1 MSATRRDS
9 FYPGTLEGPK
19 STAPAASDPP
29 PREPPE
35 SEQRVTQRCVDCGTP
50 APKTETNYTLISS
63 RYGWRLTRT
72 VDANGQRMMEW
83 RCPGCYSRYRSRK
96 PL

>member
-9 FYPGTLEGPK
+9 LYPEMLDGPRSAP
-19 STAPAASDPP
+19 STPAGHTI
-29 PREPPE
+29 PPE
-35 SEQRVTQRCVDCGTP
+35 SEQRVSHRCVDCSTP

-72 VDANGQRMMEW
+72 VDANGRRMMEW
-83 RCPGCYSRYRSRK
+83 RCPSCYTRHRAKR

>member
-1 MSATRRDS
+1 MSGMRRSSVLPGRLDDSDRMNSATSDHTMR
-9 FYPGTLEGPK
+9 E
-19 STAPAASDPP
+19 APA
-29 PREPPE
+29 
-35 SEQRVTQRCVDCGTP
+35 SEQRPAQRCVDCSTP

-72 VDANGQRMMEW
+72 LDAHGRRMMEW
-83 RCPGCYSRYRSRK
+83 RCPACYGRYRASR

>member
-1 MSATRRDS
+1 MAATRRDS
-9 FYPGTLEGPK
+9 VYPETLEGPT
-19 STAPAASDPP
+19 STTSVSSGHTMTG
-29 PREPPE
+29 PPE
-35 SEQRVTQRCVDCGTP
+35 SEQRVAQRCVDCGTP

-72 VDANGQRMMEW
+72 VDASGRRMMEW
-83 RCPGCYSRYRSRK
+83 RCPACYTRYRSKR

>member
-1 MSATRRDS
+1 M
-9 FYPGTLEGPK
+9 
-19 STAPAASDPP
+19 
-29 PREPPE
+29 
-35 SEQRVTQRCVDCGTP
+35 DCGAS

-72 VDANGQRMMEW
+72 ADANGRRVMEW
-83 RCPGCYSRYRSRK
+83 RCPSCYTRYRAKR

>member
-1 MSATRRDS
+1 MV
-9 FYPGTLEGPK
+9 K
-19 STAPAASDPP
+19 
-29 PREPPE
+29 EPPA
-35 SEQRVTQRCVDCGTP
+35 SEQRITQRCVDCGTA

-72 VDANGQRMMEW
+72 LDADGRRTLEW
-83 RCPGCYSRYRSRK
+83 RCPGCYALFRSKR